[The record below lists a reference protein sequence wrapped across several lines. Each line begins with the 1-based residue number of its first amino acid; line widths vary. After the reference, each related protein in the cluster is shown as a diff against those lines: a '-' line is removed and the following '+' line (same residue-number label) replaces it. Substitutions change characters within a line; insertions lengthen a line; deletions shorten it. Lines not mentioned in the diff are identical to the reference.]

1 MEGTDF
7 STKDKKPFSIV
18 IVNYKTPEITK
29 ICLDLLHQYAIDT
42 GIPVWVVDNY
52 SADEST
58 TYLRELDW
66 INLIERTTP
75 EKEFGHIAH
84 GKALDMALERI
95 DTDYVFLLH
104 TDTFIFDKNVFSM
117 MLNKCMS
124 NPNVVAVGCVEQLN
138 RGTARTLWRFS
149 SRLLKHHFRRMK
161 LSMGLRSREPKPY
174 REVYLKSFCTLWNCK
189 LIKQLG
195 MNFLMDD
202 RVPGYTL
209 QDRMTELGYVV
220 ERLSPRKIFNYLDHI
235 QSGTVAAAGG
245 YETTHRR
252 TIMYNNILQRLTNE
266 KSKSQTPKARNE

>member
-1 MEGTDF
+1 MGGTDF
-7 STKDKKPFSIV
+7 LAENTKVFSIV
-18 IVNYKTPEITK
+18 VVNYKTPEITK
-29 ICLDLLHQYAIDT
+29 ICLDLLHQHV
-42 GIPVWVVDNY
+42 GNSGVPVWVVDNY

-58 TYLRELDW
+58 EYLRTLDW

-75 EKEFGHIAH
+75 EPEQGHIAH

-117 MLNKCMS
+117 MLNKCMK
-124 NPNVVAVGCVEQLN
+124 NPKVIAVGCVEQLN
-138 RGTARTLWRFS
+138 RGITRTLWRFS
-149 SRLLKHHFRRMK
+149 SRLFKHHFRRTK
-161 LSMGLRSREPKPY
+161 LSLGLRSREPKPY

-189 LIKQLG
+189 LIKQHD
-195 MNFLMDD
+195 MHFLMDD

-220 ERLSPRKIFNYLDHI
+220 ELLSPRKIFSYLDHI

-252 TIMYNNILQRLTNE
+252 TKMYNNLLDRL
-266 KSKSQTPKARNE
+266 SKDDSKGQTSQARNK